1 MARSKTREQTQ
12 FERRKQLIKLGAI
25 VFALLVV
32 VALVAWIIESP
43 KTAKITVLVA
53 PTDATVTIGG
63 KRFRNGTHRIE
74 PGTYDVEITRVDFGS
89 YSGQITATAGQ
100 TERLYVCL
108 EKNEDNDA
116 YYDADANQKDYEACY
131 TVQEYQAEQ
140 LEKETYSDPVFA
152 VAPYHNYQKGFYI
165 DPYIA
170 DDESV
175 HIRITLITCLAERA
189 EGLKQNALEW
199 LGGKGIDTSKY
210 PLEYKSCAYGDK

>member
-1 MARSKTREQTQ
+1 MARSKTRAQIQ
-12 FERRKQLIKLGAI
+12 FEQRKQLIKLGAI
-25 VFALLVV
+25 GFALLVV
-32 VALVAWIIESP
+32 VAIVAWIIESP

-63 KRFRNGTHRIE
+63 KRFKNGTHRIE
-74 PGTYDVEITRVDFGS
+74 PGTYDVEIKRDDFGA

-108 EKNEDNDA
+108 KKNEDNDA
-116 YYDADANQKDYEACY
+116 YYAANQEDYEACY
-131 TVQEYQAEQ
+131 TVQEYQAER

-152 VAPYHNYQKGFYI
+152 VAPYHNFQKGFYI

-175 HIRITLITCLAERA
+175 RIRITLITCLPERA

-199 LGGKGIDTSKY
+199 LGGKGIDTNQY